1 MISPA
6 SHTPPLTAP
15 MILLMS
21 LATGMA
27 VASNYYAQPLLHT
40 IGEQFSLSNAAAG
53 GIVTTAQLSYA
64 AGLMLLV
71 PLGDMYERRGL
82 IVLMTLLSSASLLV
96 SAFAPN
102 ITVLMLGTA
111 LTGMLSVVA
120 QILVPFAATLA
131 LPHERGKA
139 VGAVMSGLLLGILLA
154 RTFAGVLADLGS
166 WRTVYWVASLL
177 MLAMSAVLWR
187 VLPRHQS
194 QAGLSYPRLLGSI
207 LRMFVDEPL
216 FRARSILG
224 ALLFAA
230 FSMLWTPLTFLL
242 SSPPYSYNTTTIGLF
257 GMAGAAGAFA
267 ANRFGRLAD
276 RGLANLATRVG
287 LLLLLGSW
295 GLMAFGQ
302 ASVLALL
309 AGILLQDLAIQG
321 VHVTNTSCIYPLRP
335 EARSRLTAGYMT
347 SYFIGGASGSLVS
360 SWLYSHFGWTGV
372 VAAGAALGVITLA
385 YGTLSPARAC
395 RKPPCPL
402 SAPSTSYNQ
411 GF

>member
-1 MISPA
+1 
-6 SHTPPLTAP
+6 
-15 MILLMS
+15 
-21 LATGMA
+21 
-27 VASNYYAQPLLHT
+27 
-40 IGEQFSLSNAAAG
+40 
-53 GIVTTAQLSYA
+53 
-64 AGLMLLV
+64 MLLV

-139 VGAVMSGLLLGILLA
+139 VGTVMSGLLLGILLA

-177 MLAMSAVLWR
+177 MLAMSTVLWR

-257 GMAGAAGAFA
+257 GRPRGRRLRRQPLRPAGGPRTGQPRDPRRAAPPAGFL
-267 ANRFGRLAD
+267 GPD
-276 RGLANLATRVG
+276 GLRP
-287 LLLLLGSW
+287 
-295 GLMAFGQ
+295 

-309 AGILLQDLAIQG
+309 AGILLQD
-321 VHVTNTSCIYPLRP
+321 RP
-335 EARSRLTAGYMT
+335 S
-347 SYFIGGASGSLVS
+347 
-360 SWLYSHFGWTGV
+360 
-372 VAAGAALGVITLA
+372 
-385 YGTLSPARAC
+385 RAC
-395 RKPPCPL
+395 MSPIPAASIRCGRKP
-402 SAPSTSYNQ
+402 AAA
-411 GF
+411 